1 MKPSWEEVGKN
12 LHNIIPYK
20 EKAPKYHESAYID
33 ASARIIGG
41 VVIGENAGIWP
52 GAILRGDDGDIFVDK
67 NVNIMDKAF
76 LEAPKEKPVIV
87 REGSLISHGAILH
100 GCKIGKHVLV
110 GIGSI
115 ILDNAEVG
123 DYCIIAAGS
132 IVPANKKI
140 PPKSMV
146 VGAPCKVVREVTE
159 EETDKTLQENTNASI
174 KARTY
179 RAHMLEMSKKEP
191 AVKKYKENETKII
204 FEPCPVETEAESE
217 PPSVKIENKLERKK
231 KIKFQEIRFDVGDS

>member
-1 MKPSWEEVGKN
+1 LKPSWEEVGKN

-20 EKAPKYHESAYID
+20 EKTPKYHESAYID

-41 VVIGENAGIWP
+41 VVIGENSGIWP
-52 GAILRGDDGDIFVDK
+52 GAILRGDDGDVFVDK

-123 DYCIIAAGS
+123 DYCIVAAGS
-132 IVPANKKI
+132 LVPANSKI
-140 PPKSMV
+140 SPRSMV
-146 VGAPCKVVREVTE
+146 AGVPYKIVRKVTN
-159 EETDKTLQENTNASI
+159 EETNELQQENANVSM

-179 RAHMLEMSKKEP
+179 RAYLLETAKKERVQGP
-191 AVKKYKENETKII
+191 VGEKGKEVLFEIAPESTNETL
-204 FEPCPVETEAESE
+204 ETTMEKA
-217 PPSVKIENKLERKK
+217 KNKLERKK